1 MEIGDR
7 LKEFGITVD
16 NLEKLSIN
24 AEEALRVEGKIGI
37 HKFALWIA
45 INGKEKCI
53 EENIAKLLEI
63 EFGENVEPTKEAIRN
78 ALRKYN
84 IEDLEQLVNN
94 VSINKIERSFPAIHT
109 VLSRLENN
117 QR

>member
-7 LKEFGITVD
+7 LKGFGITVD
-16 NLEKLSIN
+16 HLEKLSVN
-24 AEEALRVEGKIGI
+24 DEEALRVEGKVGV
-37 HKFALWIA
+37 HNFTLWIA

-63 EFGENVEPTKEAIRN
+63 KFGENIKPTKEAIKN
-78 ALRKYN
+78 ALRKHN

-94 VSINKIERSFPAIHT
+94 VSINKIERSFPAIHA
-109 VLSRLENN
+109 VLSRLEDS
-117 QR
+117 